1 MHYFSCQLVSRAADF
16 FIQHDVRAA
25 YSWRRNEILD
35 RFGTFSASLAS
46 KLLFRAEWIKPTDK
60 VVPVFLKD
68 ISFSHRKRVR
78 IFFFLQ
84 IHFCYFFPI
93 SACSCAVCHSPHRVP
108 DQAQFS
114 DFFFLTLVCGY
125 TALLATSLFHA
136 LRSGVSLVTK
146 QDAALTAGSD
156 PSLQPLFHY
165 EKLPD
170 SRVSANLRPIWNQI
184 CSDFDRRS
192 KRQALSCEF

>member
-1 MHYFSCQLVSRAADF
+1 MFFEHVS
-16 FIQHDVRAA
+16 IV
-25 YSWRRNEILD
+25 
-35 RFGTFSASLAS
+35 
-46 KLLFRAEWIKPTDK
+46 
-60 VVPVFLKD
+60 
-68 ISFSHRKRVR
+68 HRKRVH
-78 IFFFLQ
+78 ILFFLQ
-84 IHFCYFFPI
+84 IHMVKFPI
-93 SACSCAVCHSPHRVP
+93 LPCSCVQLPHRVP